1 LLISSYH
8 NPANLF
14 HLCKSA
20 FHSYHR
26 QKYLRYDTIDVSLAA
41 VPFSYLDLFSFP
53 KILGVITF
61 EAMNMFLTNF

>member
-1 LLISSYH
+1 
-8 NPANLF
+8 
-14 HLCKSA
+14 
-20 FHSYHR
+20 
-26 QKYLRYDTIDVSLAA
+26 LRYDTIDVSLAA